1 MPGTFAIK
9 EKPDQ
14 TEISKSIDN
23 FSKLFTLD
31 KLKETFYQN
40 GQINPEA
47 ISKVNAAWV
56 YLFTQVQ
63 KYGTEDEKKRAAE
76 IDKRIPELAKQLNL
90 DSKEYTPPEEY
101 SKKSPREALDV
112 VTKEFKVS
120 VESIKDLSAYFN
132 VESVIQELESKAG
145 TPAVEQQ
152 KSAGESSVE
161 EQRKAEHTE
170 LTEAERKAK
179 KGDEKEKKSDK
190 KEGKKGNLIPS
201 FLGIGMI
208 ALGVTSL
215 FLSATAVGTVLFAPY
230 LITGAVITVAGI
242 GTYVAGLFFK
252 LHQPSLKDK
261 ENTQTEPNAS
271 AGQSTVQNTPNK

>member
-145 TPAVEQQ
+145 TPAVQQSKQQETPGEQQ
-152 KSAGESSVE
+152 K
-161 EQRKAEHTE
+161 E
-170 LTEAERKAK
+170 LTGAKREAE
-179 KGDEKEKKSDK
+179 KGGAKEKVPDK

-252 LHQPSLKDK
+252 LHQPSLKHK
-261 ENTQTEPNAS
+261 ENNQESPVAS
-271 AGQSTVQNTPNK
+271 AGQSTGQNTQNK